1 MHIRHAAQKRKP
13 TAYISEF
20 TQFIGEFI
28 RQHPEVTADQE
39 RGWHIYWD
47 REVPVE
53 QLTKSDEDRVPVK
66 SYYYF

>member
-1 MHIRHAAQKRKP
+1 MHIRPHQSK
-13 TAYISEF
+13 TGAYVSEF
-20 TQFIGEFI
+20 TQFIDEFLH
-28 RQHPEVTADQE
+28 QHPDVVEDQG

-53 QLTKSDEDRVPVK
+53 QLTQPDEDQVPVK